1 MSEVQQHW
9 GSLKFEAKWQEERA
23 LRETE
28 AMAEAI
34 SQYLDGFGR
43 SGHELLANEASFVL
57 PIDFVKLRGTA
68 DRIEAEQ
75 LDDGGV
81 GLTVVDLKTG
91 RKLPTAAELQ
101 QHAQLQ
107 AYQLGVSRG
116 AFSDA
121 EGAPIEAASVV
132 GAKLL
137 YVHPDTLNA
146 TRQKRGDTYTE
157 VSQAGLDAAQ
167 QQELEER
174 VREVGRIMAG
184 ASFTAQLEH
193 HCQNE
198 HVPGRACSIHI
209 IPAVSH
215 A

>member
-34 SQYLDGFGR
+34 SQYLGGFGR

-107 AYQLGVSRG
+107 AC
-116 AFSDA
+116 
-121 EGAPIEAASVV
+121 
-132 GAKLL
+132 LL
-137 YVHPDTLNA
+137 YTSRCV
-146 TRQKRGDTYTE
+146 
-157 VSQAGLDAAQ
+157 
-167 QQELEER
+167 
-174 VREVGRIMAG
+174 
-184 ASFTAQLEH
+184 
-193 HCQNE
+193 
-198 HVPGRACSIHI
+198 
-209 IPAVSH
+209 
-215 A
+215 